1 MRDDDLGALLSE
13 DLNALAAKFEDD
25 SFARKLKYRIESR
38 KRVRAGVLGVVGVLG
53 AGIAAA
59 QFNRLFESASQST
72 LLDGLALQGSG
83 FSSAVMA
90 SLIIATAVIA
100 TAIVL
105 QREG

>member
-1 MRDDDLGALLSE
+1 MRDDDLSALLSE

-25 SFARKLKYRIESR
+25 GFARNLRFRIESR
-38 KRVRAGVLGVVGVLG
+38 KRVRAGVLGIVGVFG
-53 AGIAAA
+53 AGVAAA

-72 LLDGLALQGSG
+72 LFESLALHGSG
-83 FSSAVMA
+83 YSSAIMA
-90 SLIIATAVIA
+90 SLIIATAVVA